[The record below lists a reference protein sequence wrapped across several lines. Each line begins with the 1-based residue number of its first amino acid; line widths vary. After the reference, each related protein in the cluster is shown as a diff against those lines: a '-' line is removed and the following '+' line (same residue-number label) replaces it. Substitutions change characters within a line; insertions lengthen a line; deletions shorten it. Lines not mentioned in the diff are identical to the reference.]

1 MDPNNETEF
10 CSREKS
16 DYWNQVDVYIGGA
29 EHAVGHLLY
38 SRFWCKVLHDLGHIS
53 FDEPYKKLIN
63 QGMIQGKGY
72 YVIRNLATSTISGPV
87 GSPAQATNHFIFGVN
102 KGKRILN
109 EDKISTNQLEL
120 IEKFKLSEHLFKI
133 RDIEQFVTGEN
144 TLFEEDYLEYL
155 KNWFEFHPYK
165 NDLETCEFMWQEDK
179 DGLKFIELQVET
191 EKMSKSKY
199 NVVNPDDII
208 KEYGADTFRMY
219 EMFLG
224 PLEIS
229 KPWDTKGIE
238 GVHRFIKKLWRL
250 FYNENDFLVNN
261 EPPKEESFKTLHQT
275 IEKVEKATASFS
287 LNTAVSQFM
296 ICVNELSLQKCNS
309 KEVLEPL
316 LILLTPYAPH
326 VCEELW
332 SNLGHNTSIT
342 KAIYPI
348 LNKEYLVEN
357 EITYPIAING
367 KRKME
372 LLLPADMNAQEAEEF
387 VLAKEEVLKLIQD
400 KTVRKF
406 IFVQGRM
413 INIVV

>member
-1 MDPNNETEF
+1 
-10 CSREKS
+10 
-16 DYWNQVDVYIGGA
+16 
-29 EHAVGHLLY
+29 
-38 SRFWCKVLHDLGHIS
+38 
-53 FDEPYKKLIN
+53 
-63 QGMIQGKGY
+63 MIQGNSRLVY
-72 YVIRNLATSTISGPV
+72 R
-87 GSPAQATNHFIFGVN
+87 
-102 KGKRILN
+102 
-109 EDKISTNQLEL
+109 
-120 IEKFKLSEHLFKI
+120 
-133 RDIEQFVTGEN
+133 VTGEN
-144 TLFEEDYLEYL
+144 KFVSHGLISDYETEELHVDVSLCNGLELDTERFKGWRQQFNNAEFILEGDTYL
-155 KNWFEFHPYK
+155 
-165 NDLETCEFMWQEDK
+165 CGQ
-179 DGLKFIELQVET
+179 QT
-191 EKMSKSKY
+191 EKMSKRLY